1 MYKKENDMEAQ
12 TIQHKN
18 HRVKK
23 EGIRSVFFLLPTC
36 VMLLLFFIGPILMT
50 FYFSFTNFALTGSAA
65 RNMQFVGFK
74 NFVFMFQD
82 PNFQKSVFNTLIFL
96 IFSAVLGQQIL
107 GFLLA
112 FLMKSKNRTFR
123 RFVGMSVLA
132 GWVTPE
138 IVCAFA
144 WAAFLHDEGTL
155 NSILNVIGIE
165 PISWLFAFPMVSI
178 IIANIWRGTAFSMM
192 IFQSALDDVPKS
204 VEEASMIDGAN
215 IFQRLGKI
223 IIPMLKE
230 TIVTNMV
237 LVTLQTL
244 GVFGMIYALTGGG
257 PGMKTQ
263 TLPIFMYNQ
272 AFVKYQLGYGTAISL
287 IMLLIG
293 AGTSIIYIKLLK
305 VDI

>member
-1 MYKKENDMEAQ
+1 MEVSR
-12 TIQHKN
+12 IQHRN
-18 HRVKK
+18 NRVNK
-23 EGIRSVFFLLPTC
+23 EGIRSVLFLLPTWL
-36 VMLLLFFIGPILMT
+36 MLLIFFIGPILMT
-50 FYFSFTNFALTGSAA
+50 FYFAFTNFALTGSAA
-65 RNMQFVGFK
+65 RQMEFVGFK
-74 NFVFMFQD
+74 NFVFMFKD
-82 PNFQKSVFNTLIFL
+82 PSFQKSVSNTIIFL

-107 GFLLA
+107 GFLIA
-112 FLMKSKNRTFR
+112 FLMKAKNRTFR
-123 RFVGMSVLA
+123 RVVGMSVLA

-144 WAAFLHDEGTL
+144 WSAFLHDEGTL
-155 NSILNVIGIE
+155 NGMLNVIGIE
-165 PISWLFAFPMVSI
+165 PISWLFTFPMVSI

-192 IFQSALDDVPKS
+192 IFQSALDDIPRS

-215 IFQRLGKI
+215 VLQRLGKI

-293 AGTSIIYIKLLK
+293 AVASIIYIKLLK